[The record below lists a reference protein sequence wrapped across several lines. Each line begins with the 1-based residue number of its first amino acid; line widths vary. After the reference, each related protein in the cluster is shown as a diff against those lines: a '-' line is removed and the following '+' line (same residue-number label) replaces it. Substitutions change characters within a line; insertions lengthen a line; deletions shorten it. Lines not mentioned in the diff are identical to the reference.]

1 MTTIRR
7 WRRAL
12 RQLRALFAC
21 PDDTERAIDF
31 MYALAPREFER
42 NFQRFAKSARGRAL
56 LAEQPSLLAALSDRS
71 ALSRMG
77 EASLGRAY
85 LAYLDRNGFTPDGL
99 LALNHRVHERWERE
113 EGVAQRTG
121 AHAWYTDRSIL
132 SHDLFHLLTDYGT
145 DDLGEATLLAFSLA
159 QAPGRAQAVLTLGAA
174 LDLTRLYDWRF
185 PRTALRAWRRGRRA
199 TTLVAL
205 PWEELLPL
213 RLETVRRLAGVS
225 EANEAHP
232 EGILRGLVVKRATA

>member
-1 MTTIRR
+1 MTTIRS

-12 RQLRALFAC
+12 RELRALFAC

-31 MYALAPREFER
+31 MYALAPRDYER
-42 NFQRFAKSARGRAL
+42 NFRRFSNSERGRAL
-56 LAEQPSLLAALSDRS
+56 LDERPSLLAALSDRA
-71 ALSRMG
+71 ALARMEEG
-77 EASLGRAY
+77 SLGSAY
-85 LAYLDRNGFTPDGL
+85 LAYLDRNGFAAGGL
-99 LALNHRVHERWERE
+99 LALNHRVQERWERE
-113 EGVAQRTG
+113 EGMPRRDS

-132 SHDLFHLLTDYGT
+132 AHDLFHLLTDYGT

-159 QAPGRAQAVLTLGAA
+159 QLPGRAQAVLTLGAA
-174 LDLTRLYDWRF
+174 LDLVRNFDWRF

-199 TTLVAL
+199 TDLVAL

-225 EANEAHP
+225 EAAEAHP
-232 EGILRGLVVKRATA
+232 EGILRGLVVSRAGA

>member
-12 RQLRALFAC
+12 RELRALLAS

-31 MYALAPREFER
+31 MYALAAREFER
-42 NFQRFAKSARGRAL
+42 NFQRFAESARGRAL
-56 LAEQPSLLAALSDRS
+56 LAEQPSLLGALSDRA

-85 LAYLDRNGFTPDGL
+85 LSYLDRNGFAPDGL

-113 EGVAQRTG
+113 EGVPRRTQ

-132 SHDLFHLLTDYGT
+132 CHDLFHLLTDYGT
-145 DDLGEATLLAFSLA
+145 DDLGEATLLAFSFA

-174 LDLTRLYDWRF
+174 LDCARLVDWRF
-185 PRTALRAWRRGRRA
+185 LRTALRAWRRGRRA
-199 TTLVAL
+199 TILVAL

-225 EANEAHP
+225 EAHEAHP
-232 EGILRGLVVKRATA
+232 EGLLRGLVVKRATA